1 MHAKTRTKKQYE
13 SHGFITQN
21 QQHDL
26 SECYKPTHKI
36 LNVSYD
42 TKKCVFILSLQ
53 WHTALEK

>member
-26 SECYKPTHKI
+26 SECYRPIGLLTNIAHANRI
-36 LNVSYD
+36 RQ
-42 TKKCVFILSLQ
+42 C
-53 WHTALEK
+53 